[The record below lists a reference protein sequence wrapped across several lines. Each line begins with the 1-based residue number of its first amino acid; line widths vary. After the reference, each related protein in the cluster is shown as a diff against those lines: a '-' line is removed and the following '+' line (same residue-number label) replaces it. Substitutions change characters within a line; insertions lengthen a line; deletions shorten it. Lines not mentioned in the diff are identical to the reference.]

1 MGHLKN
7 LVPNRN
13 RTKEKSTNHEFKRID
28 RKKWNAFRS
37 IIDCLHRV
45 TFSDPKNVFEFSANM
60 HSHWYYGK
68 WHRLAPRSKARLN
81 IHLMS
86 WTFFCNAIA
95 FFIHRCRLNC
105 CWRFFFALA
114 FRVDSRRRWSNARRH
129 DVCKTIRNTIFMEKC
144 CKNVCRAMSCV
155 WHDITE
161 ISSKSV
167 PAQNIMPIF
176 GVTCTQVHRS
186 F

>member
-1 MGHLKN
+1 MK
-7 LVPNRN
+7 
-13 RTKEKSTNHEFKRID
+13 KKSTNHEFKRID

-60 HSHWYYGK
+60 HSHGYYGK

-86 WTFFCNAIA
+86 WTFFCNAISGV
-95 FFIHRCRLNC
+95 FYTPPSTQLLLEI
-105 CWRFFFALA
+105 FFALVA
-114 FRVDSRRRWSNARRH
+114 FRVDLRRRWSNARRH

-155 WHDITE
+155 WYDITE

-167 PAQNIMPIF
+167 PAKNIMPIF